1 MRCTV
6 LHLSRLGYALAES
19 EAETPN
25 LLRLRL
31 QFASFIICT

>member
-6 LHLSRLGYALAES
+6 LHLSRLGYASAES
-19 EAETPN
+19 EAETPTY
-25 LLRLRL
+25 LRLSL